1 MVSEHAINTLFN
13 RVGINFISRSD
24 KIRKVIIKRFRS
36 SVHYERH
43 EPFVTVT
50 YELGKHNIYEFFN
63 GTKGRGHFIITKI
76 TIDPPIRSNTWPTI
90 RLAVVSTYAESGNKI
105 DSQREIF
112 ETMSV
117 EY

>member
-13 RVGINFISRSD
+13 QVGINFISKSD
-24 KIRKVIIKRFRS
+24 KIRKVIIKRFQS
-36 SVHYERH
+36 SAHYERK

-76 TIDPPIRSNTWPTI
+76 TISPPVHSNTYPTI
-90 RLAVVSTYAESGNKI
+90 RLAKVSSYAENGRLI

-112 ETMSV
+112 ETLSV